1 MVTMDPYQT
10 IETMVFF
17 NHSIQSNRHLAHG
30 PTAFSVVSGFFRH
43 VVDAVRK
50 LGEGLKIELVLED
63 VVSGLPKL
71 ISGDLGERPVDF
83 PVSFTRIWLSNV
95 P

>member
-10 IETMVFF
+10 IETMMLFT
-17 NHSIQSNRHLAHG
+17 HRIQSKRHFAHG
-30 PTAFSVVSGFFRH
+30 PGAFSVVSGFFRH

-50 LGEGLKIELVLED
+50 LGEGLKVELLLDD
-63 VVSGLPKL
+63 VVSALPKL
-71 ISGDLGERPVDF
+71 ISGDLGERPVNF
-83 PVSFTRIWLSNV
+83 PVRFTRIWLSNV

>member
-1 MVTMDPYQT
+1 MILFT
-10 IETMVFF
+10 
-17 NHSIQSNRHLAHG
+17 HRIQSKRHLAHG
-30 PTAFSVVSGFFRH
+30 PGAFSVVSGFFRH

-71 ISGDLGERPVDF
+71 ISGDLGERPVNF
-83 PVSFTRIWLSNV
+83 PVRFTRMWLSNV

>member
-10 IETMVFF
+10 IETMMFF
-17 NHSIQSNRHLAHG
+17 NHRIQSNRHPHG
-30 PTAFSVVSGFFRH
+30 PTVFSVILGFFRH
-43 VVDAVRK
+43 VLDAVRK

-71 ISGDLGERPVDF
+71 ISGDLGERPVNF
-83 PVSFTRIWLSNV
+83 PVRFTRMWLSNV